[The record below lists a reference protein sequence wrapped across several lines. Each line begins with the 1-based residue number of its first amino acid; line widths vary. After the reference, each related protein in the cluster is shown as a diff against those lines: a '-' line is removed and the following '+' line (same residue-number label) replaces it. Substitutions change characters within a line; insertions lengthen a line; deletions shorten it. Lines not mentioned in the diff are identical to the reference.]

1 MTNLFVLAAI
11 AALVA
16 AGVWLVRTRRAL
28 HDCRT
33 AFDALTTKAPIG
45 ILVADEAG
53 FCTFANDVWY
63 ELSGLDPGAALGH
76 SWSQAIHPDDV
87 PTVMQRWDESVR
99 QGVAYVNEVR
109 LVRPDGSIRTV
120 LASAAPITDAAGHVS
135 GFIGTVLDISGR
147 RDAER
152 RVREQTTLLQSF
164 IDHAP
169 AAIYVKDAAGRYLL
183 INRRHADLWPAMRHG
198 SVGTTP
204 HAWFPEA
211 IADSFLQTDRRV
223 LESGEALTFEEML
236 PHDDGPRSYVTVK
249 FPVLDE
255 EGRAVAV
262 AGVSTDVT
270 ELERARRALAAR
282 ERLLRNLIDVQE
294 REKQMLC
301 HEFHDGLIQYAVGS
315 KMMLESLKHT
325 PLDDT
330 TRPVVE
336 SVIDYLAKGI
346 EDGRRV
352 IRGIR
357 PAALDDLGLQAAIS
371 DLCEEV
377 RSGGVDVACALDPSI
392 DALAA
397 PLQTTIY
404 RVVQESLTNVRKH
417 SGAERVTVRIVPRDG
432 AVVVAVEDTGR
443 GFASVHS
450 DVSHAPDLEGGL
462 GLLGMRERVRLAGGT
477 CVVDS
482 EPGGGT
488 RIRATLPI
496 ETRVTDAVTAC

>member
-1 MTNLFVLAAI
+1 
-11 AALVA
+11 
-16 AGVWLVRTRRAL
+16 
-28 HDCRT
+28 
-33 AFDALTTKAPIG
+33 
-45 ILVADEAG
+45 
-53 FCTFANDVWY
+53 
-63 ELSGLDPGAALGH
+63 
-76 SWSQAIHPDDV
+76 
-87 PTVMQRWDESVR
+87 
-99 QGVAYVNEVR
+99 
-109 LVRPDGSIRTV
+109 
-120 LASAAPITDAAGHVS
+120 
-135 GFIGTVLDISGR
+135 
-147 RDAER
+147 
-152 RVREQTTLLQSF
+152 
-164 IDHAP
+164 
-169 AAIYVKDAAGRYLL
+169 
-183 INRRHADLWPAMRHG
+183 
-198 SVGTTP
+198 
-204 HAWFPEA
+204 
-211 IADSFLQTDRRV
+211 
-223 LESGEALTFEEML
+223 
-236 PHDDGPRSYVTVK
+236 VTVK

-255 EGRAVAV
+255 AGRAVAV
-262 AGVSTDVT
+262 GGVSTDVT

-377 RSGGVDVACALDPSI
+377 RSGGVDVECTLDPSI
-392 DALAA
+392 DTLAT

-404 RVVQESLTNVRKH
+404 RIVQEALANVRKH
-417 SGAERVTVRIVPRDG
+417 SGAERATVRIVRRDG
-432 AVVVAVEDTGR
+432 TVVVAVEDTGR
-443 GFASVHS
+443 GFASVHL
-450 DVSHAPDLEGGL
+450 DPAQAPDVEGGL

-496 ETRVTDAVTAC
+496 ETHVTDAVEAC

>member
-1 MTNLFVLAAI
+1 VTNLFVLAAI

-16 AGVWLVRTRRAL
+16 AGVWLVRMRRAL

-33 AFDALTTKAPIG
+33 AFDALTTKAPVG

-53 FCTFANDVWY
+53 LCTFANDVWY
-63 ELSGLDPGAALGH
+63 ELSGLDPGGALGH

-87 PTVMQRWDESVR
+87 PMVMQRWEESVR
-99 QGVAYVNEVR
+99 QGVAYLNEVR
-109 LVRPDGSIRTV
+109 LVRPDGSIRSV
-120 LASAAPITDAAGHVS
+120 LASAAPITDAVGRVS

-183 INRRHADLWPAMRHG
+183 INRRHADLWPAMRDG

-204 HAWFPEA
+204 HDWFPA
-211 IADSFLQTDRRV
+211 DVADSFLESDRRV
-223 LESGEALTFEEML
+223 LESGEARTFEESL
-236 PHDDGPRSYVTVK
+236 PHADGPHSYVTVK

-255 EGRAVAV
+255 AGRAVAV

-377 RSGGVDVACALDPSI
+377 RSGGVDVESALDPSI
-392 DALAA
+392 DTLAT

-404 RVVQESLTNVRKH
+404 RIVQESLANVRKH
-417 SGAERVTVRIVPRDG
+417 SGAERATVRIVRRDG
-432 AVVVAVEDTGR
+432 TVVVAVEDTGR
-443 GFASVHS
+443 GFASVHL
-450 DVSHAPDLEGGL
+450 DPAQAPDVEGGL

-477 CVVDS
+477 CVIDS

-496 ETRVTDAVTAC
+496 ETHVTDAVAAC

>member
-1 MTNLFVLAAI
+1 VTNLFVLAAI

-16 AGVWLVRTRRAL
+16 AGVWLVRMRRAL

-33 AFDALTTKAPIG
+33 AFDALTTKAPVG

-53 FCTFANDVWY
+53 LCTFANDVWY
-63 ELSGLDPGAALGH
+63 ELSGLDPGGALGH

-87 PTVMQRWDESVR
+87 PMVMQRWEESVR
-99 QGVAYVNEVR
+99 QGVAYLNEVR

-120 LASAAPITDAAGHVS
+120 LASAAPITDAVGRVS

-152 RVREQTTLLQSF
+152 RVREQTTLLQNF

-183 INRRHADLWPAMRHG
+183 INRRHADLWPAMRDG

-204 HAWFPEA
+204 HDWFPA
-211 IADSFLQTDRRV
+211 DVADSFLESDRRV
-223 LESGEALTFEEML
+223 LESGEARTFEESL
-236 PHDDGPRSYVTVK
+236 PHADGPHSYVTVK

-255 EGRAVAV
+255 AGRAVAV

-315 KMMLESLKHT
+315 KMMLESLR
-325 PLDDT
+325 PYADT
-330 TRPVVE
+330 TWPVVE

-377 RSGGVDVACALDPSI
+377 RSGGVDVECFLDPSI
-392 DALAA
+392 DTLGP

-404 RVVQESLTNVRKH
+404 RIVQESLANVRKH
-417 SGAERVTVRIVPRDG
+417 SRAQRATLRIVPRDG
-432 AVVVAVEDTGR
+432 TVVVAVEDTGR
-443 GFASVHS
+443 GFANVHL
-450 DVSHAPDLEGGL
+450 DPAQAPDVERGL

-496 ETRVTDAVTAC
+496 ETHVTDAVADC